1 MSSAI
6 TQSTLLSHE
15 VYLIEYV
22 LRAMFFCKHRAR
34 SDSTASRLDNAG
46 REKMRHLRCLCFVRP
61 SSDAIQLLID
71 ELRSPKYGEYSI
83 CTFYPRPSLCAEPHI
98 EANDGGESK
107 LTRL

>member
-1 MSSAI
+1 
-6 TQSTLLSHE
+6 
-15 VYLIEYV
+15 
-22 LRAMFFCKHRAR
+22 
-34 SDSTASRLDNAG
+34 
-46 REKMRHLRCLCFVRP
+46 MRHLRCLCFVRP